1 MTEVMN
7 MLLVMCV
14 GILIG
19 NRLFPE
25 KYKKV
30 NEKLQTV
37 CTVLLIFCMGVI
49 LGSRE
54 NFLEELG
61 TLGGTS
67 FLFFLIPS
75 GFSLILVYPLTR
87 KFLAE
92 KNREEKHG
100 KSEQSDYLKTGQ
112 TE

>member
-1 MTEVMN
+1 ME
-7 MLLVMCV
+7 MLLVMCA

-30 NEKLQTV
+30 NERLQTV

-61 TLGGTS
+61 TLGGIS
-67 FLFFLIPS
+67 FLFFLIPA

-87 KFLAE
+87 KFL
-92 KNREEKHG
+92 EEKAG
-100 KSEQSDYLKTGQ
+100 GENQSRQKKPQGIKTEQ

>member
-1 MTEVMN
+1 MK
-7 MLLVMCV
+7 MLLVMCL

-75 GFSLILVYPLTR
+75 VFSLILVYPLTR
-87 KFLAE
+87 KFLTENAG
-92 KNREEKHG
+92 EEKQSRQKKPHG
-100 KSEQSDYLKTGQ
+100 IKAEQA
-112 TE
+112 E